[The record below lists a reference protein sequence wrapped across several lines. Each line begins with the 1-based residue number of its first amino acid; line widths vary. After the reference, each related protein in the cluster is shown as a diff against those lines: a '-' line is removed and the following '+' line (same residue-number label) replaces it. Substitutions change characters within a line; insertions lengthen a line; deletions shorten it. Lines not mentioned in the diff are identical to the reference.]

1 MNVVL
6 SGSGAKTLEKALKE
20 LGKATQKSSAD
31 AVKIAIKQAGAFYMS
46 FDDTESLPYVKGTD
60 GMITVSGKGLAGD
73 AGGAGDAG
81 AVDEVLAR
89 QTQIAADAL
98 ETQLQ
103 LGLKEFLT

>member
-6 SGSGAKTLEKALKE
+6 TGSGAKTLEKALKE

-31 AVKIAIKQAGAFYMS
+31 AVKVAIKQAGAFYMP

-73 AGGAGDAG
+73 TS

-89 QTQIAADAL
+89 QTQIAADAM

>member
-31 AVKIAIKQAGAFYMS
+31 AVKIAIKQAGAFYML

-60 GMITVSGKGLAGD
+60 GMITVSGKGL
-73 AGGAGDAG
+73 AGDAG

>member
-20 LGKATQKSSAD
+20 LGKVTQKSSAN
-31 AVKIAIKQAGAFYMS
+31 AVKVAIKQAGAFYMS

-60 GMITVSGKGLAGD
+60 GMITASGKGLAGD
-73 AGGAGDAG
+73 AGT
-81 AVDEVLAR
+81 VDEVLAR
-89 QTQIAADAL
+89 QTQIAADAM

>member
-1 MNVVL
+1 MNIVL

-73 AGGAGDAG
+73 AD
-81 AVDEVLAR
+81 AVDEALAR

>member
-1 MNVVL
+1 MNIVL

-20 LGKATQKSSAD
+20 LGKATQKSSAN
-31 AVKIAIKQAGAFYMS
+31 AVKVAIKQAGAFYTS

-60 GMITVSGKGLAGD
+60 GMITVSGKGLVGD
-73 AGGAGDAG
+73 TSS
-81 AVDEVLAR
+81 VDEVLAR
-89 QTQIAADAL
+89 QTQIATDAM

>member
-1 MNVVL
+1 MNIVL

-20 LGKATQKSSAD
+20 LGKATQKSSAN
-31 AVKIAIKQAGAFYMS
+31 AVKVAIKQAGAFYMS

-60 GMITVSGKGLAGD
+60 GMITVSGKGLVGD
-73 AGGAGDAG
+73 ASS
-81 AVDEVLAR
+81 VDEVLAR
-89 QTQIAADAL
+89 QTQIAADAM